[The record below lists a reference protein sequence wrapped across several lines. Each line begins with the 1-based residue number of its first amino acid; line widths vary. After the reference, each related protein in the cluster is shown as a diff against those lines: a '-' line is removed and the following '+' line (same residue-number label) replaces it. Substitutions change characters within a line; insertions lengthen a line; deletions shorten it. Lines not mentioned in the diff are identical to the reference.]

1 MPIPTE
7 STKFITHAFFVAL
20 GTVFT
25 LPGAGTASASAKPDA
40 ADPVWTAGSL
50 GDIEEFTWKP
60 ESEGFEKMGGRP
72 GDLVVVDRIEL
83 SRKSKATWKT
93 SDITPL
99 VHQLVF
105 GTLPLTGGSNQANP
119 LEGGLEVKGW
129 LKFQAYTGAS
139 RRVTGDL
146 WVGLKVTNAD
156 PWSGKNIVQ
165 AEFEANV
172 IHSTLNTLK
181 FE

>member
-1 MPIPTE
+1 MTGGDL
-7 STKFITHAFFVAL
+7 AL
-20 GTVFT
+20 GSLAPFVIRY
-25 LPGAGTASASAKPDA
+25 
-40 ADPVWTAGSL
+40 DPCNL
-50 GDIEEFTWKP
+50 
-60 ESEGFEKMGGRP
+60 
-72 GDLVVVDRIEL
+72 
-83 SRKSKATWKT
+83 
-93 SDITPL
+93 
-99 VHQLVF
+99 
-105 GTLPLTGGSNQANP
+105 LTGVATPDLRRRRCSHARHPTARQP
-119 LEGGLEVKGW
+119 LPSDAVAVTDT
-129 LKFQAYTGAS
+129 FQAYTGAS